1 MSAAQTAMNTLVAQ
15 WYNAVAA
22 GCGLD
27 KGSFQLMQGADPV
40 GTLTENLWAIFDS
53 VPPLTATTYYN
64 PAQLN
69 SFSQDYAG
77 VISALIPQ
85 GDIQFQV
92 DMGDYYAAWNTY
104 KETITPIPATSL
116 AWSQAFAAW
125 AQAKLPQSQV
135 SLCIGDYNSML
146 EDPISVASN
155 QLLTVQ
161 FAASNPKV
169 YAYTTTVG
177 QLAALLT
184 KAVPKTV
191 NLNSATES
199 SDVSETWAKGEAS
212 GIFDIF
218 GLGGDTSYDDIT
230 TKVTTAGVSVQ
241 ADFAKLITL
250 AAGPL
255 KQPSSDTYLQ
265 NFTPW
270 FNSSALNEGYA
281 KPDNT
286 VWKSGDAIS
295 WDSTFGPSGNLQRY
309 TSALIIVDGITMT
322 MTSQAGL
329 STAEQA
335 TFQQAVA
342 GGIFPFFEAEENSGW
357 KNSATFDDQ
366 GNITVKCTS
375 LAGNPQVLGVLVSQI
390 ADIL

>member
-1 MSAAQTAMNTLVAQ
+1 MSAAQTAMNVLTAQ
-15 WYNAVAA
+15 WYNAVAV

-27 KGSFQLMQGADPV
+27 KGEFQLVQGADPV
-40 GTLTENLWAIFDS
+40 GSLSENLWAIFDS
-53 VPPLTATTYYN
+53 VPPLSATTYYN

-85 GDIQFQV
+85 GALQFQT
-92 DMGDYYAAWNTY
+92 DMGDYYAAWNSY
-104 KETITPIPATSL
+104 KSTISPIPASTL

-125 AQAKLPQSQV
+125 AEARLPESQV
-135 SLCIGDYNSML
+135 STCRGDFNSMQ
-146 EDPISVASN
+146 EDPIAVASN
-155 QLLTVQ
+155 QLLAVQ
-161 FAASNPKV
+161 FAASHANV

-177 QLAALLT
+177 QLALALA

-191 NLNSATES
+191 QLDSSTES
-199 SDVSETWAKGEAS
+199 SDVSHSWASAEAS

-218 GLGGDTSYDDIT
+218 GIGGDGSYDDIT

-241 ADFAKLITL
+241 ASFGKLVTL
-250 AAGPL
+250 TAGPL
-255 KQPSSDTYLQ
+255 SQPSSDTYLQ

-270 FNSSALNEGYA
+270 FSSAALSEGYA
-281 KPDNT
+281 KQDNT

-295 WDSTFGPSGNLQRY
+295 WASTFGPSGNLQRY
-309 TSALIIVDGITMT
+309 TSALIIVDGITLT

-329 STAEQA
+329 SNAEQQQ
-335 TFQQAVA
+335 FQQAAA
-342 GGIFPFFEAEENSGW
+342 GGIFPFFEAEEKSGW
-357 KNSATFDDQ
+357 SNESTFDDK
-366 GNITVKCTS
+366 GNVTVTCS
-375 LAGNPQVLGVLVSQI
+375 CPAGNPQILGVLVSQI